1 MSSQTKVER
10 IQALLNDPLNVDIV
24 NKLIANDATYVSL
37 NFDNPELKK
46 IMPWTGTGKGPQ
58 AVLDTY
64 RQVGHYWK
72 NEGLKITDTMETKN
86 KVTVFGTFTYRS
98 VTLGKAI
105 TSPFCIFARFKDEQ
119 VVYMQFMEDTFGTA
133 STFRSGGTWT
143 FHSNPEGTIV
153 EV

>member
-1 MSSQTKVER
+1 MSTQTKVER
-10 IQALLNDPLNVDIV
+10 IQALLNDPLNVDLV
-24 NKLIANDATYVSL
+24 NKLIAKDATYVSL

-46 IMPWTGTGKGPQ
+46 IMPWAGTGKGPQ

-72 NEGLKITDTMETKN
+72 NEGLKITDSLETSD
-86 KVTVFGTFTYRS
+86 KVAVFGTFTYRS

-105 TSPFCIFARFKDEQ
+105 TSPFCIFASFDDEQ
-119 VVYMQFMEDTFGTA
+119 VVHMQFMEDTFGTA

-143 FHSNPEGTIV
+143 FHSNPEGKIV